1 MASLCTFRIGE
12 IESVAIDQGATADV
26 LKSDWVTSLLKGH
39 ADSIAESMNS
49 EERGEFRSGVGTH
62 GQKRAHAF
70 VNTYD
75 RHARRTANV
84 DPAIF
89 QRHAR

>member
-1 MASLCTFRIGE
+1 MGSMDIVVTDVGDLE
-12 IESVAIDQGATADV
+12 ISSAGARAA
-26 LKSDWVTSLLKGH
+26 LKSPEVAAALKAH
-39 ADSIAESMNS
+39 ADRIAASINS
-49 EERGEFRSGVGTH
+49 EGRGEFRSGQGT
-62 GQKRAHAF
+62 GGASRAHAF

-89 QRHAR
+89 QRHV

>member
-1 MASLCTFRIGE
+1 MASIKIGE
-12 IESVAIDQGATADV
+12 VGKLEVDAAGRREM
-26 LKSDWVTSLLKGH
+26 LKSQQVASILAGH
-39 ADSIAESMNS
+39 ADRIAASMNG
-49 EERGEFRSGVGTH
+49 EGRGEFRSGVGTR
-62 GQKRAHAF
+62 GENRAHAF

-75 RHARRTANV
+75 LHARRTANV